1 MHFEP
6 KQSRVILTWYKLGID
21 NEDKD
26 YYMSFISYWISFN
39 AICYNLY
46 HKECI
51 SERANI
57 DTKKSKMKDL
67 RKKLRNIDNL
77 KSDTTTL
84 KLKEDDKLTVDIQ
97 SSSRLFFSIERKYTE
112 DLIYNK
118 FVNDYTE
125 WYDVA
130 DKKEQYNRIKRS
142 LEKYDRKND
151 QSRFYIKNM
160 ARIDDFERLRSRSTL
175 EELNNKNII
184 ILCEDN
190 SLNIIKRV
198 FYQIRC
204 NIFHG
209 EKVPGDLNDDRIAE
223 GALPMLKLL
232 VEKLIEDHRIEDY

>member
-1 MHFEP
+1 MYFQP
-6 KQSRVILTWYKLGID
+6 RQSKVILTWYKIGIE
-21 NEDKD
+21 NQEKD

-57 DTKKSKMKDL
+57 DRKKSKLKDL
-67 RKKLRNIDNL
+67 RKKLRNI
-77 KSDTTTL
+77 SDFKPDETTL
-84 KLKEDDKLTVDIQ
+84 KLSENDKLTVDIQ
-97 SSSRLFFSIERKYTE
+97 SSSRLFFSIDRRYTE
-112 DLIYNK
+112 DLIYDK
-118 FVNDYTE
+118 FVKDYVE
-125 WYDVA
+125 WYDLE
-130 DKKEQYNRIKRS
+130 DTTLEFNSIKTS
-142 LEKYDRKND
+142 LEKHNFNNN

-160 ARIDDFERLRSRSTL
+160 ARIDDFIRMEKRVTL

-198 FYQIRC
+198 LYQIRC

-209 EKVPGDLNDDRIAE
+209 EKVPGDLNDDSIAK

-232 VEKLIEDHRIEDY
+232 IEKLIKDHDIKDY